1 MSDTV
6 LIDQP
11 VTPYSPRGE
20 ILAWAKVCQ
29 EALSDAPDSQAWK
42 DALADARRLLD
53 EADLPG
59 GPAA

>member
-6 LIDQP
+6 LIDPP

-20 ILAWAKVCQ
+20 ILAWAQVCR
-29 EALSDAPDSQAWK
+29 EALLASPDSQAWK

-53 EADLPG
+53 EADLSG

>member
-6 LIDQP
+6 LIDPP
-11 VTPYSPRGE
+11 VTPYSPMGE
-20 ILAWAKVCQ
+20 ILAWVQVCQ